1 MTWWLVVLLVV
12 VLPVL
17 LIVVGYTACV
27 VASDTDARM
36 GYDEGDYG
44 E

>member
-12 VLPVL
+12 MVGVIGLVGYAAA
-17 LIVVGYTACV
+17 VVGGQC
-27 VASDTDARM
+27 DARM